1 MLFEVWEIMK
11 LLSYFGTKCV
21 YMYEV
26 LEEKTFSHGYLEE
39 WEAIIRSYLL
49 PPLLPLYIFPVL
61 SLM

>member
-1 MLFEVWEIMK
+1 MK

-21 YMYEV
+21 YVYEV